1 MTKEQLE
8 CAFEGIGRQVG
19 DLVRCLVQQEIAAA
33 IRADLAAEPATIT
46 KVGLLHG
53 VGADLTVTPTS
64 RTSGTVTQT
73 ITTTSTGATAITVVS
88 AA

>member
-19 DLVRCLVQQEIAAA
+19 DLVRCLVQQEIAA
-33 IRADLAAEPATIT
+33 
-46 KVGLLHG
+46 K
-53 VGADLTVTPTS
+53 
-64 RTSGTVTQT
+64 TQQ
-73 ITTTSTGATAITVVS
+73 IEQLQAMTTGTGATAITVVS